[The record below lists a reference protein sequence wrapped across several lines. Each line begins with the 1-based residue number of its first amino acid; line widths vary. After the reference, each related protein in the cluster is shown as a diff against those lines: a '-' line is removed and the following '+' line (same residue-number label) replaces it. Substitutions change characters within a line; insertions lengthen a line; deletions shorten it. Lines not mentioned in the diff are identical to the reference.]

1 VQQDT
6 GGLQMTAAMTCRACG
21 GEPRAGARFCAAC
34 GEPIASTRPATELG
48 FEGHKAMAEAMP

>member
-1 VQQDT
+1 
-6 GGLQMTAAMTCRACG
+6 MTAAMTCRACG